1 MRPLAFITGGTRGI
15 GRAITAKLI
24 ELGFDVYFTYKN
36 NHELA
41 LKLEQQYPNVC
52 KGFAHDHTKENIQTL
67 ADQILKERVP
77 EVIVNNIG
85 MNQDEL
91 FIKQDLT
98 SFWDTMQ
105 LNFGSVLSCCK
116 AFLGSLVQQR
126 KGHIINIT
134 SVAAIKPKIGNS
146 AYGVSKVAIERF
158 SKTLALETARF
169 NVRVNCVS
177 PAYVKTDLLDSFLAH
192 QSQNE
197 FYKAIPMR
205 KVLLPEEVANLVGL
219 LASNQITTTGS
230 IFYVGNGEN
239 IVG

>member
-15 GRAITAKLI
+15 GYAITEKLI

-41 LKLEQQYPNVC
+41 LKLEQQYPNSC
-52 KGFAHDHTKENIQTL
+52 KGFMYDHKKKNIQAL
-67 ADQILKERVP
+67 AEKILKERTP

-85 MNQDEL
+85 INQDEL
-91 FIKQDLT
+91 FLNQDLM

-105 LNFGSVLSCCK
+105 FNFGSVLSSCK
-116 AFLGSLVQQR
+116 AFLDSLVQQR

-134 SVAAIKPKIGNS
+134 SVAAIKPKVGNS
-146 AYGVSKVAIERF
+146 AYGVSKAAIERF
-158 SKTLALETARF
+158 SKTLALEVARF

-177 PAYVKTDLLDSFLAH
+177 PAYVKTDLLDVFLEH
-192 QSQNE
+192 KSQNE

-205 KVLLPEEVANLVGL
+205 KVLLPEEVANVVGL
-219 LASNQITTTGS
+219 LAINQITTTGS
-230 IFYVGNGEN
+230 VLYVGNGEN
-239 IVG
+239 IVC

>member
-15 GRAITAKLI
+15 GRAITVKLI

-67 ADQILKERVP
+67 ADQILKEHVP

-98 SFWDTMQ
+98 SFWDVMQ

-116 AFLGSLVQQR
+116 AFLESLVQQR

-134 SVAAIKPKIGNS
+134 SVAAIKPKIGNA
-146 AYGVSKVAIERF
+146 AYGASKAAIERF

-169 NVRVNCVS
+169 HVRVNCVS
-177 PAYVKTDLLDSFLAH
+177 PAYVKTDLLDSFLEH
-192 QSQNE
+192 KSQSE

-239 IVG
+239 IVS

>member
-15 GRAITAKLI
+15 GRAITVKLI

-52 KGFAHDHTKENIQTL
+52 KGFSHDHTKENIQTL
-67 ADQILKERVP
+67 ADQILKEHVP

-98 SFWDTMQ
+98 SFWDVMQ

-116 AFLGSLVQQR
+116 AFLESLVQQR

-239 IVG
+239 IVS

>member
-15 GRAITAKLI
+15 GRAITVKLI

-67 ADQILKERVP
+67 ADQILKEHVP

-98 SFWDTMQ
+98 SFWDVMQ

-116 AFLGSLVQQR
+116 AFLESLVQQR

-134 SVAAIKPKIGNS
+134 SVAAIKPKIGNA
-146 AYGVSKVAIERF
+146 AYGASKAAIERF

-219 LASNQITTTGS
+219 LASDQITTTGS

-239 IVG
+239 IVS